1 VTTLKTLLG
10 VLGKLA
16 YLDPL
21 LTILEEKAG
30 GKAGGKGWRKR
41 LDGKPLCY

>member
-21 LTILEEKAG
+21 LTMLEE
-30 GKAGGKGWRKR
+30 KAGGKGWRKR